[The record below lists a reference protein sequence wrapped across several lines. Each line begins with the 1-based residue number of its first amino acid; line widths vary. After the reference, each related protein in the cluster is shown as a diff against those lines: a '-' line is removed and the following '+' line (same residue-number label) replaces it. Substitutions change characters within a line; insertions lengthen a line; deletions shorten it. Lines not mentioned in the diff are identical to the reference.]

1 MLSLAAAGHVREYR
15 QRTTDNEQRPRALQ
29 FNRVPASIELKDICV
44 DTPNGTRIL
53 DTISLRI
60 AAGESVAFI
69 GRSGAGKTTALRLI
83 NGLVKPSLGEVRV
96 DGVPLA
102 GTDLIALR
110 RRTGYIIQGSGLF
123 PHRTVYE
130 NIATI
135 PRLLGWREDDIRVA
149 AEELLHTL
157 GLDGFGKRM
166 PRSLSGGE
174 QQRVGIARAIIARPS
189 ILLCDEPFG
198 ALDPIV
204 RRELQDVFRAMRGA
218 PVWRTAIG
226 PSDREGGAAEAG
238 ESTQVMTAA
247 AATIVFVTHD
257 LAEALRIA
265 ERVVVFDH
273 GHVVEDVAASHFAE
287 SREPVARAL
296 VEAARW

>member
-1 MLSLAAAGHVREYR
+1 LSVVRSSLSVSPDTHAEFGGRRAQTY
-15 QRTTDNEQRPRALQ
+15 TTDNEQRRPALQ
-29 FNRVPASIELKDICV
+29 FNHVPASIVLKDICV

-53 DTISLRI
+53 DAVSLRV

-83 NGLVKPSLGEVRV
+83 NGLVRPSRGEVQI
-96 DGVPLA
+96 DDVPLG

-130 NIATI
+130 NIVTV
-135 PRLLGWREDDIRVA
+135 PRLLDWREDDIRAA

-189 ILLCDEPFG
+189 ILLCDEPFD

-204 RRELQDVFRAMRGA
+204 RRELQDVFRAMRRA
-218 PVWRTAIG
+218 PVWKTAT
-226 PSDREGGAAEAG
+226 AA
-238 ESTQVMTAA
+238 STQASA
-247 AATIVFVTHD
+247 SAATIVFVTHD

-273 GHVVEDVAASHFAE
+273 GRVVEDVAAGNFTE
-287 SREPVARAL
+287 SREPAARAL